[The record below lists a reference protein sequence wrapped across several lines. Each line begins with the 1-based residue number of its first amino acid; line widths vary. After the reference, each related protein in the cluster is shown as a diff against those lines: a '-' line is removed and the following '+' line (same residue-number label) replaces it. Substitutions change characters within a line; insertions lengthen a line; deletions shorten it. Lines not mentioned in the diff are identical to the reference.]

1 MPTYKC
7 TAAYTLRYPSE
18 SLLPS
23 FRFFLWT
30 IMILPMLFAL
40 SELPVSLLLT
50 SFALASAALPAQTA
64 SLKPPLTPDNFQ
76 STIAHGVWLVE
87 FFSPYC
93 GHCRKFMPTWEKL
106 VEYSEKSSGVDL
118 AQVDCSVNGDLCDAN
133 KVKGYPQMNLYR
145 DGEFVEK
152 YKGDRDFDLLTK
164 YLTKQAPK
172 ASPPSPPPPPPAAPA
187 PVLNPHGEVTVLTP
201 DNFQSHV
208 DQGAAFIKFYA
219 PWCGHCKKL
228 APIWKQLAKIMQS
241 KITIAEMN
249 CDAHEK
255 FCKSQGVTGYP
266 TLMYYPPGGEKSEY
280 NSGRKLEQLK
290 SFAEKASASA
300 TQPIQPEEVDAYV
313 TENPV
318 IYLLLHPAD
327 NTHLIK
333 TVGRL
338 AAPLLGSPLIYT
350 SASPLLLK
358 RYTIPESAPWAIIAL
373 KDHDPHTA
381 SAMYIGG
388 ATLDATDTDFSKWL
402 MANRLP
408 TSLEL
413 MQDTF
418 QSVMNAPHAP
428 LVVIAAVGSDTRE
441 KVAERFRDIALKWRV
456 HTGGTGIVA
465 GRSVVFTWMDVERWE
480 SWMKSMYGLRKARG
494 SDVEDVGVIIAD
506 HQVLKYYDAEPS
518 GVPIKLTS
526 RSLFPALE
534 GAADG
539 TVPPKNSENYVER
552 MARYLNAK
560 VTAVEMYALA
570 NPLTSIF
577 LVGLFVAV
585 LFLGLRH
592 FFWDDYSA
600 HDREYGYSKSGRMD

>member
-18 SLLPS
+18 SLLPP

-93 GHCRKFMPTWEKL
+93 GHCRKFMPTCMFHVLSQLVWEKL

-255 FCKSQGVTGYP
+255 FCKSQ
-266 TLMYYPPGGEKSEY
+266 KSEY

-327 NTHLIK
+327 NTHLI
-333 TVGRL
+333 
-338 AAPLLGSPLIYT
+338 
-350 SASPLLLK
+350 
-358 RYTIPESAPWAIIAL
+358 
-373 KDHDPHTA
+373 DHDPHTA

-577 LVGLFVAV
+577 LVGLFVA
-585 LFLGLRH
+585 
-592 FFWDDYSA
+592 
-600 HDREYGYSKSGRMD
+600 

>member
-1 MPTYKC
+1 
-7 TAAYTLRYPSE
+7 
-18 SLLPS
+18 
-23 FRFFLWT
+23 
-30 IMILPMLFAL
+30 MLFSVLLAL

-64 SLKPPLTPDNFQ
+64 SLKPPLTPENFQ

-106 VEYSEKSSGVDL
+106 VEYSENSGGVEL

-133 KVKGYPQMNLYR
+133 NVKGYPQMNLYR
-145 DGEFVEK
+145 EGVFVEK

-172 ASPPSPPPPPPAAPA
+172 APSPPSPPPPPAAPA
-187 PVLNPHGEVTVLTP
+187 PPLNAAGEVTVLTP
-201 DNFQSHV
+201 ENFQTHV
-208 DQGAAFIKFYA
+208 DKGAAFIKFYA

-228 APIWKQLAKIMQS
+228 APIWKQLAKIMQN
-241 KITIAEMN
+241 KVTIAEIN

-255 FCKSQGVTGYP
+255 FCKSQGVGGYP
-266 TLMYYPPGGEKSEY
+266 TLIYYPPGGEKSEY
-280 NSGRKLEQLK
+280 TSGRKLEQLK
-290 SFAEKASASA
+290 SFVEKASAPA

-313 TENPV
+313 TENQV

-327 NTHLIK
+327 DAHLIK

-338 AAPLLGSPLIYT
+338 AAPLLGSPLIFT
-350 SASPLLLK
+350 SGSPLLRE
-358 RYTIPESAPWAIIAL
+358 RYTIPESAHWAIIAL
-373 KDHDPHTA
+373 KDRNPHTA
-381 SAMYIGG
+381 SSMYIGD

-428 LVVIAAVGSDTRE
+428 LVVIAAVGPDTRE
-441 KVAERFRDIALKWRV
+441 KVAERFRTIALKWRV
-456 HTGGTGIVA
+456 HTGGTGVVG
-465 GRSVVFTWMDVERWE
+465 GRSVVFTWMDAEKWE

-494 SDVEDVGVIIAD
+494 TDVEDVGVIIAD
-506 HQVLKYYDAEPS
+506 HQVLKYYDSEPS

-526 RSLFPALE
+526 PSIFAALE
-534 GAADG
+534 GAANG
-539 TVPPKNSENYVER
+539 TVPAKDSENFVER
-552 MARYLNAK
+552 MARYLNGK
-560 VTAVEMYALA
+560 VTAIEVYVMA
-570 NPLTSIF
+570 NPLTSVFLLGSVVVLIF
-577 LVGLFVAV
+577 LALRR
-585 LFLGLRH
+585 FLS
-592 FFWDDYSA
+592 DDSA